1 MSTVL
6 LNSILTVDIT
16 HTYLPYVPAVG
27 KELPRRKAMGCEVL
41 LTMESG
47 AYFKLL
53 IHTSHLQFPISLTLN
68 RKRCYLSKTY

>member
-6 LNSILTVDIT
+6 LNSILTVDIIT
-16 HTYLPYVPAVG
+16 LISLMFPVG
-27 KELPRRKAMGCEVL
+27 KELPSRKAMGCEVL

-53 IHTSHLQFPISLTLN
+53 IHTSHLESPISLTLN
-68 RKRCYLSKTY
+68 RKRC